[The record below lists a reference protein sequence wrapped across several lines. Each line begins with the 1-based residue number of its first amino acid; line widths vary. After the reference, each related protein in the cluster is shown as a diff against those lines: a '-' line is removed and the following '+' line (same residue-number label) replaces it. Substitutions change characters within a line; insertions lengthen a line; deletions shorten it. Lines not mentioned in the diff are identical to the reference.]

1 MAKKATGVLPD
12 RAIHPGVYLAQ
23 ELEARSMTQTELS
36 RRMQRPVQV
45 INEIV
50 RGKKSVSA
58 ETALGLE
65 SVLGTSTRTWMN
77 LQLNYQLVKAMQRQ
91 RESVSIG

>member
-1 MAKKATGVLPD
+1 MASKTTEVSPD

-23 ELEARSMTQTELS
+23 EIEARGMTQAELS
-36 RRMQRPVQV
+36 RRMGRPVQV

-50 RGKKSVSA
+50 RCKKSISA

-65 SVLGTSTRTWMN
+65 QVLGTSARTWMN
-77 LQLNYQLVKAMQRQ
+77 LQTNYQLVKARQ
-91 RESVSIG
+91 RLRGEVGVG

>member
-1 MAKKATGVLPD
+1 MANNTTEVWPD

-23 ELEARSMTQTELS
+23 ELKARSMTQTELS

-65 SVLGTSTRTWMN
+65 GVLGTSARMWMN
-77 LQLNYQLVKAMQRQ
+77 LQSNYQLVKARQ
-91 RESVSIG
+91 RMLHATP

>member
-1 MAKKATGVLPD
+1 MANERTEVLPD
-12 RAIHPGVYLAQ
+12 RAIHPGVYLAR
-23 ELEARSMTQTELS
+23 ELEARGMTQTELS

-50 RGKKSVSA
+50 RAKKSVSA

-65 SVLGTSTRTWMN
+65 RVLGTSARTWMN
-77 LQLNYQLVKAMQRQ
+77 LQSNYLLVKARQ
-91 RESVSIG
+91 SKREENVVR

>member
-1 MAKKATGVLPD
+1 MGSKATEVWPD
-12 RAIHPGVYLAQ
+12 RATHPGVYLAR
-23 ELEARSMTQTELS
+23 ELEARGLTQTELS

-45 INEIV
+45 INVIV

-65 SVLGTSTRTWMN
+65 RVLGTSARTWMN
-77 LQLNYQLVKAMQRQ
+77 LQSNYLLATARQ
-91 RESVSIG
+91 RRHEETSTT

>member
-1 MAKKATGVLPD
+1 MANKATEVLPD

-23 ELEARSMTQTELS
+23 ELEARDMTQTELS

-65 SVLGTSTRTWMN
+65 RVLGTSARTWMN
-77 LQLNYQLVKAMQRQ
+77 LQSNYQLVKARQRQ
-91 RESVSIG
+91 REAVSIG